1 MLNQQSPLHRCCR
14 SPASMRWPPHTL
26 KKRTLFSL
34 NVLQS
39 ICISIS
45 LIMYKLAFVVKVNTK
60 HGTKMVLSVSK
71 TFLKLK
77 DLILEKNTLQEQV
90 IHLLMI
96 FTKKV
101 KKRRTPYCSWSR
113 WKQSTSTFALKSIFT
128 RKSSA
133 ASRMNSTT
141 HGKDLGL
148 KSRMCKGYFSGRGV
162 EGIFTSS
169 LYPRFCPYWK
179 KRNYISNYPGSM
191 CQRSKSSTKS
201 FTVPNRFCVRNSLRS
216 GKCWKAFG
224 RCSSIL
230 YSSKFFLYSMKF
242 QFTVS
247 LERYEL
253 MRDLWERGISYHT
266 LLSYNKCST

>member
-1 MLNQQSPLHRCCR
+1 MC
-14 SPASMRWPPHTL
+14 
-26 KKRTLFSL
+26 
-34 NVLQS
+34 
-39 ICISIS
+39 
-45 LIMYKLAFVVKVNTK
+45 KLVFVVKVNTK

-77 DLILEKNTLQEQV
+77 DLILEKNTLQDQV
-90 IHLLMI
+90 IHLMMV

-101 KKRRTPYCSWSR
+101 IKRRTPYCSWSR
-113 WKQSTSTFALKSIFT
+113 WKQSTSIFALKSIFT

-148 KSRMCKGYFSGRGV
+148 KSRMRKGYFFRKKGGV

-169 LYPRFCPYWK
+169 LYPRFCPYCK
-179 KRNYISNYPGSM
+179 KRNYITNYPGSM

-216 GKCWKAFG
+216 DKCWKAFG
-224 RCSSIL
+224 RCISIS
-230 YSSKFFLYSMKF
+230 YSSKFFIF
-242 QFTVS
+242 IEVS
-247 LERYEL
+247 IHHRFWKIWH
-253 MRDLWERGISYHT
+253 RNLWERGIPYHA